1 MTLGELLVQFEDEI
15 FAAETA
21 LCVGDLVTISALCD
35 QAGALGLTLG
45 AHAARAMR
53 QYSDAATD
61 DEWLTLVG
69 AMNRADDPAAV
80 YMRRAF
86 AHAKGS
92 TG

>member
-1 MTLGELLVQFEDEI
+1 MTLGDLLAQFDDETV
-15 FAAETA
+15 AAETA
-21 LCVGDLVTISALCD
+21 LRVGDLVTISALRD
-35 QAGALGLTLG
+35 QADALGLTFG

-69 AMNRADDPAAV
+69 AMNRADDPATV

-92 TG
+92 TD